1 VLAFSGGVAS
11 VRSVAAHSAV
21 DQGLFMSFVARVPP
35 INQVMLRQQ
44 PEVWLR
50 EDALGGDYFAY
61 MGVRE
66 TYPDSP
72 ADIMAHAELF
82 FDTATG
88 IALNADGR
96 VIRANLPMVP
106 DTPRLLE
113 RIEAM
118 RQRVSAGKVIELA
131 EPGPFALLATPRHGN
146 YYHFLFDDLG
156 RLGFYEA
163 LEAFASVHFPVPPPR
178 HWQRQAYELAGVENR
193 LLALPDGV
201 VRLAN
206 GWIAPRGLIRIDE
219 PRGRAAERI
228 LRLGDRV
235 PDGAIPGPRRIYVSR
250 QGTRHRRPR
259 NEAEVRER
267 VAARGFAVVQPET
280 MPVAD
285 QIRLFRGAEIVLGVH
300 GSALANAAFMRP
312 GGTLLEIA
320 PSRRATPPV
329 LHNAV
334 FSSLAG
340 IVGLR
345 YGLLSAPSASVDEE
359 THDFTVPLDWLE
371 QLLERM
377 TGESPSPAEQESPSP
392 GST

>member
-1 VLAFSGGVAS
+1 MSSEMIEAASPRGSNENLLMPDVLTVSPI
-11 VRSVAAHSAV
+11 RSAT
-21 DQGLFMSFVARVPP
+21 R
-35 INQVMLRQQ
+35 RQQ

-50 EDALGGDYFAY
+50 EDALGVDYFAY
-61 MGVRE
+61 MGIGE
-66 TYPDSP
+66 TYPDPP
-72 ADIMAHAELF
+72 AEVLAHDQIV

-88 IALNADGR
+88 VALDADGQ

-118 RQRVSAGKVIELA
+118 RQRISAGEVIELA
-131 EPGPFALLATPRHGN
+131 EPGPFALLATPRHAN

-163 LEAFASVHFPVPPPR
+163 LEPLASVRFPVPPPR
-178 HWQRQAYELAGVENR
+178 PWQRQAYELAGVENR

-206 GWIAPRGLIRIDE
+206 IWIAPRGLIRIDE
-219 PRGRAAERI
+219 PRGRATERI
-228 LRLGDRV
+228 LRLADRAQ
-235 PDGAIPGPRRIYVSR
+235 DGAMPGPRRIYVSR
-250 QGTRHRRPR
+250 EGTRHRRPR
-259 NEAEVRER
+259 NEAEVRDR
-267 VAARGFAVVQPET
+267 VAARGFAIVRPET

-285 QIRLFRGAEIVLGVH
+285 QIRLFLGAEIVLGVH

-359 THDFTVPLDWLE
+359 THDFTVPLDWLD

-377 TGESPSPAEQESPSP
+377 TGEPASPAEQESPSP

>member
-1 VLAFSGGVAS
+1 MPSELIEAPPPQIPNE
-11 VRSVAAHSAV
+11 VR
-21 DQGLFMSFVARVPP
+21 LMSDALIIPP
-35 INQVMLRQQ
+35 IRSPTLRQQ

-50 EDALGGDYFAY
+50 EDALGDDYFVY
-61 MGVRE
+61 MGIGE
-66 TYPDSP
+66 TYPDPP
-72 ADIMAHAELF
+72 AEVVAYHQIV
-82 FDTATG
+82 FDTATC
-88 IALNADGR
+88 IALDADGR

-113 RIEAM
+113 RIEAI
-118 RQRVSAGKVIELA
+118 RQRVSAGEVIELA
-131 EPGPFALLATPRHGN
+131 EPGPFALLATPRHAN

-156 RLGFYEA
+156 RLGIYAA
-163 LEAFASVHFPVPPPR
+163 LKAFAAMRFPVPTPR
-178 HWQRQAYELAGVENR
+178 PWQLQAYELAGVENR

-206 GWIAPRGLIRIDE
+206 IWMAPRGLIRIDE
-219 PRGRAAERI
+219 PRGRTADRI

-235 PDGAIPGPRRIYVSR
+235 PDGAMPGPRSIYVSR
-250 QGTRHRRPR
+250 EGARHRRLR
-259 NEAEVRER
+259 NEQEVQAL

-280 MPVAD
+280 LPVAD
-285 QIRLFRGAEIVLGVH
+285 QVRLFRGAEIVLGVH

-312 GGTLLEIA
+312 GGALLEVA
-320 PSRRATPPV
+320 PSRQATPPV
-329 LHNAV
+329 LHNGV
-334 FSSLAG
+334 FASLAG

-377 TGESPSPAEQESPSP
+377 TGEPPSTAEHRVPSPDSPEL
-392 GST
+392 GR

>member
-1 VLAFSGGVAS
+1 MPQPLRVAPTKNPMP
-11 VRSVAAHSAV
+11 RPA
-21 DQGLFMSFVARVPP
+21 
-35 INQVMLRQQ
+35 

-61 MGVRE
+61 MGIHE
-66 TYPDSP
+66 TYFEPP
-72 ADIMAHAELF
+72 AKIVAHDATF
-82 FDTATG
+82 FDTATC
-88 IALNADGR
+88 IALDVDGR

-118 RQRVSAGKVIELA
+118 RERVSAGEVIELA
-131 EPGPFALLATPRHGN
+131 EPGPFALLATPRHAN
-146 YYHFLFDDLG
+146 YYHFLFDDLA

-163 LEAFASVHFPVPPPR
+163 LEPLASVRFPVPPPR
-178 HWQRQAYELAGVENR
+178 PWQRQAYELAGVDNR
-193 LLALPDGV
+193 LVALPDGV

-206 GWIAPRGLIRIDE
+206 VWIAPRGLVRIDE
-219 PRGRAAERI
+219 PRGRAFERI

-235 PDGAIPGPRRIYVSR
+235 PDGAMPGARRIYVSR

-259 NEAEVRER
+259 NDAEVRER

-280 MPVAD
+280 MPVAE
-285 QIRLFRGAEIVLGVH
+285 QIRLFRGAEIVLGIH
-300 GSALANAAFMRP
+300 GSALANAAFMPP

-377 TGESPSPAEQESPSP
+377 TGEPPGPAEQEAPSP